1 MEEEEKNLKSVIEKF
16 NAIRTTIIKGNTT
29 PHKFI
34 FLLMLARLYDEEPS
48 RKKYFY
54 LNDFLE
60 NKYLSIWAEKYPA
73 TKHENIFIEYP
84 FYHLTNDNIWKLRIK
99 DSALE
104 NYNAIKD
111 TKNSRFTKNR
121 LKEIVEFGYLD
132 DQIDNA
138 LRCENSRAKIIEW
151 LDNKIANMVYS
162 FNLEINTQENNSN
175 KIFYKNFKGNP
186 FVNYLNLLHNRDAN
200 SQNLAESLVT
210 DAFTGMIQIPHP
222 LSAQIEQALKE
233 ESNKH
238 IILTGHAGDG
248 KTTIAIELFKKIKN
262 IDLKEPLKENLKPRE
277 DLNLN
282 NKGIAIIKDLSEWS
296 EDHRINLIDE
306 MINKNRQFL
315 LISNSGTL
323 IDSFC
328 AYEEKLGQRNK
339 IKIENDILSRL
350 SSNTPEE
357 WDYKDNLFKVIN
369 LSMICN
375 LEIAK
380 KIFLRMV
387 DYKHWEIC
395 QNKDCHNLCPI
406 YRNLELIW
414 NNKEIVIDRIFLAYR
429 KMYEYSNRFTLR
441 QLTAHLAY
449 LITSGLNYQDIEKIL
464 QNDSNPAISEFM
476 FFNRFF
482 GDNGVVLDKPALQL
496 KLIREIRREDFG
508 IQVFPVWERKLWRK
522 REDEKFRPNIT
533 GFYDEFSQLHKV
545 ALQTS
550 SQNSYKAREQIRRI
564 MFFLY
569 KFLAEDKGR
578 YIKTY
583 LNSPMILKLI
593 SWENQN
599 TKELSFEDEKLF
611 KNSIFHVL
619 QEYFAGIR
627 LPEGIYPSDKLY
639 ITLNRGPEG
648 IRQSTQVVLAC
659 FQKEDFHI
667 QLEEEKDGLGNVRKN
682 LVFKMKK
689 GKQKIIFDLPMLDYT
704 IMRSIGLISQKLKR
718 SYVGRLE
725 NFKGKL
731 LLHND
736 ISENAVQII
745 RLQANY
751 KFQRQEFKI
760 RDNKLEVR

>member
-1 MEEEEKNLKSVIEKF
+1 LITLLQLIREQKIKDNNIYFNLQFKEKF
-16 NAIRTTIIKGNTT
+16 NE
-29 PHKFI
+29 I
-34 FLLMLARLYDEEPS
+34 F
-48 RKKYFY
+48 
-54 LNDFLE
+54 
-60 NKYLSIWAEKYPA
+60 
-73 TKHENIFIEYP
+73 NIFARESDSNRPHTP
-84 FYHLTNDNIWKLRIK
+84 FFHLSSTNFWKLIPIEGKEEILRNTKTIGSEGELNNIILKATIDREIFDLFMDREKNNLIEKRII
-99 DSALE
+99 D
-104 NYNAIKD
+104 I
-111 TKNSRFTKNR
+111 
-121 LKEIVEFGYLD
+121 LKKRIVIREQEKTQNLQDKKQYMM
-132 DQIDNA
+132 Q
-138 LRCENSRAKIIEW
+138 
-151 LDNKIANMVYS
+151 NKA
-162 FNLEINTQENNSN
+162 ENNCN
-175 KIFYKNFKGNP
+175 EIKGNP

-248 KTTIAIELFKKIKN
+248 KTTIAIELFKKINN
-262 IDLKEPLKENLKPRE
+262 IELKEPLKENLRPRE
-277 DLNLN
+277 DLSFK
-282 NKGIAIIKDLSEWS
+282 NKVITIIKDLSEWS

-339 IKIENDILSRL
+339 IKIENEILSRL

-704 IMRSIGLISQKLKR
+704 IMRSIGLISQKLKS